1 MLNCGIGVNCTL
13 VLLRAGFS
21 VLCLP
26 RSAGLNSGSATLMSV
41 FAMSWHDYEKDL
53 SDTQTT
59 VDFGKYTGKTPEW
72 ILQNDPGWL
81 VWCWNNTHRWCGSEA
96 VVSLAFTDTGNIFHP
111 RQQQLVQQKESRIE
125 DFEQA
130 ILDTY
135 GQFPKPIWMK

>member
-1 MLNCGIGVNCTL
+1 
-13 VLLRAGFS
+13 
-21 VLCLP
+21 
-26 RSAGLNSGSATLMSV
+26 
-41 FAMSWHDYEKDL
+41 MSWHDYEKDL

-111 RQQQLVQQKESRIE
+111 RQQQIVQQKESRIE

-130 ILDTY
+130 ILDAY
-135 GQFPKPIWMK
+135 GQFPKPIWMKY